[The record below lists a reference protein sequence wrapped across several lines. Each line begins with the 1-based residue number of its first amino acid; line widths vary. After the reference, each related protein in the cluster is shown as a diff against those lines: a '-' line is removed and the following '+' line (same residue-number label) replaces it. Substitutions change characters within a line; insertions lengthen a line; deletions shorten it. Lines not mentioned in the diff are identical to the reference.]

1 MADNPEASDTASA
14 SGDSSKSEASDL
26 ADTVIGKAKRRR
38 EYFENHDGEFEGWST
53 GFKGLDDITG
63 GIPREGLYLLSGG
76 PGVGKTTLAGHIA
89 ASVARK
95 IPVIY
100 LTYENNP
107 ISLVEKILCAN
118 APGGAQSDGFKIDAL
133 RRGLKSEES
142 IKELEERAENKDFL
156 KRLRVAGPNSI
167 DGRWSIRRLREEVR
181 DIVSKNPE
189 AEGIDDDYSRPEC
202 LVVIDYLQHWAKR
215 NPEGDELP
223 LRERIEY
230 LAGALSVL
238 NSFPEGSQKSNGEE
252 RPRTALLAIASQNR
266 HHGYGQPDRGSSGE
280 FRSSLSS
287 LKESGDLEYIADVV
301 MFLVR
306 DGELTGSDDV
316 RDVTLEVVKNRHGKL
331 GTVDFTF
338 RGDTAQ
344 FWPR

>member
-1 MADNPEASDTASA
+1 MADNPEESDTAST
-14 SGDSSKSEASDL
+14 SGDSNESEASDL
-26 ADTVIGKAKRRR
+26 ADTVIGKARRRR
-38 EYFENHDGEFEGWST
+38 EYFESNDGEFEGWST
-53 GFKGLDDITG
+53 GFEGLDDITG

-118 APGGAQSDGFKIDAL
+118 APAGAQSDGFKIDAL

-142 IKELEERAENKDFL
+142 IKELEERARNKDFL
-156 KRLRVAGPNSI
+156 GRLRVVGPDS
-167 DGRWSIRRLREEVR
+167 GSWSTVQLKKEVK
-181 DIVSKNPE
+181 DIVAQNPD
-189 AEGIDDDYSRPEC
+189 AEGIDDEYSRPDC
-202 LVVIDYLQHWAKR
+202 LVIVDYLQHWAKT
-215 NPEGDELP
+215 NPDGDDVP
-223 LRERIEY
+223 LRERIEK
-230 LAGALSVL
+230 LAGRLAVL
-238 NSFPEGSQKSNGEE
+238 GAVRTSPQQPSKEDG
-252 RPRTALLAIASQNR
+252 PRTAVLAIASQNR

-280 FRSSLSS
+280 FRSSLTS

-306 DGELTGSDDV
+306 DGALTGSDDV